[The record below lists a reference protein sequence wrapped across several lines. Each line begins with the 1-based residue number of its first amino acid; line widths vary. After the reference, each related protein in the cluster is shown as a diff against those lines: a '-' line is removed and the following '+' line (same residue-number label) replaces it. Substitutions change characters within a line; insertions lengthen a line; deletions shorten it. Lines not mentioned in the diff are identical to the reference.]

1 MNVLINASNLKVGGG
16 IQVCDSVC
24 RELYKYTSKHHF
36 TVVLPSALEE
46 CAKAIE
52 MLPCIYVVRY
62 SRPLGFIQ
70 ILTGRNAFLDG
81 LVEQHEIEMVFTLF
95 GPSVWIPKCRHLCG
109 FALSHLVLSD
119 SPFFKSVSWKDN
131 LKLRLRLSFIKRNF
145 RMSANAYYTENPFI
159 SMKLKE
165 LFPKKKVYT
174 VTNNYNQVFDY
185 PEMWNCS
192 VQLPYFDGFT
202 LLTVCANY
210 PHKNL
215 PIIVPCIHI
224 LRSKYPDLKFRFIL
238 TIREEEYIPLSEEER
253 EHVLFLGAVRINQCP
268 GLYQQVDAMF
278 LPSLLECFSASYAEA
293 MRMRKAIITTDLGFA
308 HSLCGDAAEYYEA
321 TSASALADSIYK
333 VATDRLYY
341 DHLLSLGDQQLKEF
355 DTYEERAR
363 KLIEIMESYEK

>member
-16 IQVCDSVC
+16 VQVCDSVC

-36 TVVLPSALEE
+36 TVILPPVLEE

-52 MLPCIYVVRY
+52 MLHGIHVVRY
-62 SRPLGFIQ
+62 SRPLRMIQ

-81 LVEQHEIEMVFTLF
+81 LVEQRGIEAVLTIF

-119 SPFFKSVSWKDN
+119 SPFFKSLSWKEN
-131 LKLRLRLSFIKRNF
+131 LKSRLRWSFIKRSF
-145 RMSANAYYTENPFI
+145 RKDSNVYYTENSYI
-159 SMKLKE
+159 SLKLKKM
-165 LFPKKKVYT
+165 FPKKEVYT
-174 VTNNYNQVFDY
+174 VSNNYNQVFDR
-185 PEMWNCS
+185 PEEWDHS
-192 VQLPYFDGFT
+192 VRLPDFEGFS

-215 PIIVPCIHI
+215 SIIVPCIRI
-224 LRSKYPDLKFRFIL
+224 LKSKYPGLKFRFIL
-238 TIREEEYIPLSEEER
+238 TIREEEYIPLTEEER
-253 EHVLFLGAVRINQCP
+253 EYLLFLGPVRINQCP
-268 GLYQQVDAMF
+268 GLYQQADAMF

-308 HSLCGDAAEYYEA
+308 HSLCRDAAEYYEA

-355 DTYEERAR
+355 DTYEERTR